1 MQTVNPEPRQW
12 LAGEWLD
19 GAALAPLAELNSQ
32 CLDIIGDMAMA
43 GQGSLLQ
50 QALGRQIAG
59 LPREARAGLASAPYL
74 LADAGFDN
82 PNRWQGLARWRV
94 EDLPREPASNLFVG
108 AQAPAFIRGVF
119 VYGWHLARAHR
130 QLARVVLG
138 MSPNCARSIGDL
150 GLADLDWACQHRPG
164 WVSLRWETRPQLWN
178 QLLAAARVNDRA
190 AIQRASLRGIQ
201 LLGATALERR
211 GN

>member
-1 MQTVNPEPRQW
+1 MQTVNSEARQW
-12 LAGEWLD
+12 LAGEWLN

-32 CLDIIGDMAMA
+32 CLELVGDMATA

-59 LPREARAGLASAPYL
+59 LSREARAGLASAPYL

-94 EDLPREPASNLFVG
+94 EDVPREPAPNLFVG

-138 MSPNCARSIGDL
+138 MSPGCARVDRRARPLRSGL
-150 GLADLDWACQHRPG
+150 GLPASARLGEPAVGD
-164 WVSLRWETRPQLWN
+164 
-178 QLLAAARVNDRA
+178 AAATLEPAPRRRA
-190 AIQRASLRGIQ
+190 AGRSRRASAREPARHPAARCV
-201 LLGATALERR
+201 GART
-211 GN
+211 